1 MLIKNDKPL
10 MAISYDTQT
19 FNMLYHYVLDETGI
33 EINRILP
40 ADFLKDLSPDY
51 QYINLVVKDFDERKQ
66 VSQAL
71 DQHLLDRFTYVE
83 QSHQA
88 ISKLILSKSFKIG
101 PGCFIYPAVFG
112 YLGSIGKDVIVHSFV
127 RLAENVVIG
136 DGTFISGSVTMAGS
150 CTIGDWCFL
159 GNNIFFIDGIQVCD
173 NVKLLPGTNL
183 RKSITEPGTYY
194 NPYTYKMERI
204 II

>member
-40 ADFLKDLSPDY
+40 ADFLKDLSTEY

-66 VSQAL
+66 VSWAL
-71 DQHLLDRFTYVE
+71 DQHSLDRFTYVE

-88 ISKLILSKSFKIG
+88 ISKLILSRSFSIG

-127 RLAENVVIG
+127 KLAENVSIG
-136 DGTFISGSVTMAGS
+136 DGSFVSGSVTIAGG
-150 CTIGDWCFL
+150 CKIGAWNFI
-159 GNNIFFIDGIQVCD
+159 GNNIFMIDNITTVD
-173 NVKLLPGTNL
+173 HVRLLPGL
-183 RKSITEPGTYY
+183 GVRKNIESAGTYY
-194 NPYTYKMERI
+194 NPHVFDLKQIE
-204 II
+204 